1 MGYFKEPKVSTVRFG
16 TSNKGALLE
25 ELKRTAPLRTDDRA
39 VILADAI
46 ASLSAGAECNMLGP
60 YMLGVAVPEANN
72 MHSTVVFH
80 NNGGLQEAIYM
91 LTEMV
96 LELAGR
102 DAKQTDR
109 ILNQMKETAALKLL
123 VFSVQE
129 EQR

>member
-1 MGYFKEPKVSTVRFG
+1 
-16 TSNKGALLE
+16 
-25 ELKRTAPLRTDDRA
+25 
-39 VILADAI
+39 
-46 ASLSAGAECNMLGP
+46 MLGP
-60 YMLGVAVPEANN
+60 YMLGVAIPEANN

-80 NNGGLQEAIYM
+80 NNGDLREAIYM